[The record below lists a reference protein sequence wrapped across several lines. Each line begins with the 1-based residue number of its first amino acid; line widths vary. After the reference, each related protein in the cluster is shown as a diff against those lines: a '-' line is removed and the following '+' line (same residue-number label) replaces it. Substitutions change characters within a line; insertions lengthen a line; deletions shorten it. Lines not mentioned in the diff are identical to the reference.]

1 MNRRAGLTFLA
12 ALLALPATAVASVGL
27 HLPVPAPMAA
37 KIFGLSLAEPHRHAF
52 APRPEAVASVST
64 LSVRSSAFEEGFVHF
79 GQARFG
85 SRRHTPITLALFGM
99 PQHPAALEPLAAST
113 SAPETALAE
122 TVATPSPLETPDFA
136 GSVVAG
142 ITFRVTI
149 PTAQPPAV
157 GAPSLA
163 TPAVLSALRT
173 VPARFAAAPA
183 IGPAFANAQSV
194 PATFGNPAPS
204 DAVAPP
210 PSGYGSSFYNALV
223 PNSSGLAFQVSA
235 PVHIGNASLRANF
248 DAAHLQ
254 ETTPNAFGTMPSQ
267 PALTD
272 RIGAGT
278 SFDVRAF
285 GRRVS
290 LDLGTAYEHLTR
302 SDTSALTYT
311 PYAPPAVTVPVPA
324 AALPGVNVPVYVTPN
339 YVDVTR
345 RTLNASAAVP
355 LSRSLSLNVQYNTQY
370 YTGSYSG
377 INQNIDER
385 KDSYLGNLTY
395 RIPRSSSAIVFSAK
409 QYRYR
414 DAFVPTYNVTQ
425 NRADLNFTVKF

>member
-1 MNRRAGLTFLA
+1 MNRLAGLTFLA
-12 ALLALPATAVASVGL
+12 ALLALPGTAVASVTL

-37 KIFGLSLAEPHRHAF
+37 KIFGISLAEPQPHAF
-52 APRPEAVASVST
+52 APRSDAVATVAK
-64 LSVRSSAFEEGFVHF
+64 LSVRSIAVGEGFVHF

-85 SRRHTPITLALFGM
+85 SQRHTPITLALFGM
-99 PQHPAALEPLAAST
+99 PQRAAALEPLEEST
-113 SAPETALAE
+113 TAPVTSLAGTA
-122 TVATPSPLETPDFA
+122 TTPSPLETPDFA

-142 ITFRVTI
+142 ITFRVSV

-157 GAPSLA
+157 S
-163 TPAVLSALRT
+163 PAFSPVPALLALRAMP
-173 VPARFAAAPA
+173 VRFAAPPA
-183 IGPAFANAQSV
+183 IGPAFSNALNT
-194 PATFGNPAPS
+194 PATFANPAPA

-210 PSGYGSSFYNALV
+210 PSGYGSGLYNALV

-235 PVHIGNASLRANF
+235 PVRIGNAAFRANI

-267 PALTD
+267 AALTD

-302 SDTSALTYT
+302 NDTSALTYT
-311 PYAPPAVTVPVPA
+311 PYVPPAVTVPVPSS
-324 AALPGVNVPVYVTPN
+324 AALSGISVPQYVTPN

-355 LSRSLSLNVQYNTQY
+355 LTRSLSLNVQYNTQY

-377 INQNIDER
+377 LGQNIDER